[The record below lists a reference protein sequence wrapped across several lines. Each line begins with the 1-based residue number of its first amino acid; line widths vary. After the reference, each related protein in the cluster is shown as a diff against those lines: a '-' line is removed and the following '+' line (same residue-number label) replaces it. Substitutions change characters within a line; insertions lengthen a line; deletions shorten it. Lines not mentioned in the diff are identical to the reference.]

1 MQKCNIEKSWQTT
14 YALKVTKEE
23 FDTALKITE
32 QYANDSQIRY
42 AVKKTVKIAG
52 YELKR
57 RFFTAKEKRNIKTL
71 EMKNSP
77 PVNDHDEKEFHCASF
92 VVYILINSVEDVR
105 DFFETRGL
113 NYTQMTPSDLTQIP
127 GVQKLFSST
136 WIDYN
141 KTMEQFINE
150 EADKYI
156 KLLMEQ

>member
-1 MQKCNIEKSWQTT
+1 
-14 YALKVTKEE
+14 
-23 FDTALKITE
+23 
-32 QYANDSQIRY
+32 
-42 AVKKTVKIAG
+42 
-52 YELKR
+52 
-57 RFFTAKEKRNIKTL
+57 
-71 EMKNSP
+71 MKNSP
-77 PVNDHDEKEFHCASF
+77 PMNDHDEKEFHCASF